1 MGKLKGKEKEE
12 LKQFLALVLTDEI
25 VQAAVW
31 QVVNEQT
38 EIVALGTPVEWDGD
52 TGTTSELVTAVDATI
67 SSATEGMTMEPNE
80 IIFGILPSWT
90 DKAGILGSK
99 RDFIKSISHELELK
113 PLGYVAITDSV
124 LSYLK
129 MQEGTPA
136 TSILIQVSR
145 DELTLVLVRLGHIEN
160 LETIGRSDD
169 VVTDVLEGIARFKV
183 SDNLPSRIILFNNMH
198 NLDEISQ
205 NLMAVEW
212 QSQFKFLHIPKVE
225 TLPKDVM
232 IRALALAGGSEVA
245 KSLGFTLSESEP
257 KQTRDTD
264 EVISEVEEELITA
277 EAIGFGV
284 EEQVKEREP
293 DIPEQVVP
301 KEKRKIELPK
311 LVLPSIKFPKINW
324 QYFLGKKSALLV
336 VSTII
341 ILASIGIWF
350 TWILPS
356 AQVDISVTPKIL
368 DQEVDITLSTTESV
382 VDIAGGI
389 VPAKLETA
397 EAAGEKIVETTGKK
411 TVGEKAKG
419 EVIIY
424 NRTTLT
430 KTFAKGTTLASGSLK
445 YTLDSDI
452 SVASKSAGSDY
463 IDVPGKTTAAIT
475 AATLGSESNLKAQ
488 SELTIMNFGRDSYV
502 AKNESDLT
510 GGTAEEIQVVAKEDQ
525 KSLVSAL
532 TEELLAQITSN
543 IQESSPGEAAYLI
556 TSTAKINKEQ
566 YSAKVGEQAKTLQ
579 GNLTMSVSIL
589 HYRTSD
595 VTELINSNI
604 DQAIPAGFVRS
615 PTPATV
621 ELTAETISDT
631 GSQVKGQ
638 AKVQIALLPDWDITT
653 LSSKLKGKS
662 GGEIEEIL
670 KREIP
675 GFQGA
680 STLIVPKWL
689 PPRFKTMP
697 RNPKKILITISPAVI

>member
-1 MGKLKGKEKEE
+1 MEIGSFLGKLKGKEKEE
-12 LKQFLALVLTDEI
+12 LKQFLALVLTDEV

-52 TGTTSELVTAVDATI
+52 TGTTRELITAVDATI
-67 SSATEGMTMEPNE
+67 SSATEGMTQEPNE
-80 IIFGILPSWT
+80 IILGILPSWT

-99 RDFIKSISHELELK
+99 RDFIKNICHELELK

-160 LETIGRSDD
+160 LETIGRGDD

-205 NLMAVEW
+205 SLIAVEW

-225 TLPKDVM
+225 TLPKDVT

-245 KSLGFTLSESEP
+245 KSLGFTLSEPEVKPTLEVTEP
-257 KQTRDTD
+257 ELVSPD
-264 EVISEVEEELITA
+264 E
-277 EAIGFGV
+277 IGFGEEAEVV
-284 EEQVKEREP
+284 EEVVKERKKMV
-293 DIPEQVVP
+293 I
-301 KEKRKIELPK
+301 KI
-311 LVLPSIKFPKINW
+311 PKIDW
-324 QYFLGKKSALLV
+324 HFPVGKKSTLMALSIV
-336 VSTII
+336 M
-341 ILASIGIWF
+341 ILTGGALWF

-356 AQVDISVTPKIL
+356 AQVDIWVTPKIL
-368 DQEVDITLSTTESV
+368 DQEVDLTLSTTDVV
-382 VDIAGGI
+382 VDITGGV
-389 VPAKLETA
+389 VPAKLETT
-397 EAAGEKIVETTGKK
+397 EATGEKIVEATGKK

-419 EVIIY
+419 EVTIY

-430 KTFAKGTTLASGSLK
+430 KIFPKGTSISNGSLK
-445 YTLDSDI
+445 YTLDSDV

-463 IDVPGKTTAAIT
+463 IDVPGKTTVAIT
-475 AATLGSESNLKAQ
+475 AATLGSESNLAAQ
-488 SELTIMNFGRDSYV
+488 AEFTIMNFGRESYV
-502 AKNESDLT
+502 AKNESALT

-525 KSLVSAL
+525 KSLVSSL
-532 TEELLAQITSN
+532 TEELLTQITAN
-543 IQESSPGEAAYLI
+543 IQANSPGEAVYLI
-556 TSTAKINKEQ
+556 TSTAKVNKEQ

-579 GNLTMSVSIL
+579 GNLTLAVSIL
-589 HYRTSD
+589 HYQTSD

-631 GSQVKGQ
+631 GDQVKGQ
-638 AKVQIALLPDWDITT
+638 AKVQIALLPNWDLTA
-653 LSSKLKGKS
+653 LSTKLKGKRGS
-662 GGEIEEIL
+662 EIAEIL
-670 KREIP
+670 EREIP
-675 GFQGA
+675 GFQEV
-680 STLIVPKWL
+680 STTIVPKWL

-697 RNPKKILITISPAVI
+697 RNAKKILITISPDSI